1 MDANGCASDRSDV
14 QRPGH
19 DILFGA
25 VWISIGPFPPVYE
38 RGDIVARCALDRR
51 LPTVYAAERERG
63 RMWFRYS
70 AAWDVAEGPIPEV
83 TSLSERDQARALSIA
98 SSISLRNRCSL
109 STGLLI
115 FSVLLK
121 KFTLIP
127 SC

>member
-1 MDANGCASDRSDV
+1 MDSNGCAGDRSDV

-19 DILFGA
+19 HILFGA

-83 TSLSERDQARALSIA
+83 TSNVSELSERDCSVAQSTSAKGLGLPNA
-98 SSISLRNRCSL
+98 SR
-109 STGLLI
+109 
-115 FSVLLK
+115 
-121 KFTLIP
+121 
-127 SC
+127 